1 MKIAVIG
8 SGISGLSAAW
18 LLSSAHQ
25 VTLFEAN
32 AYLGGHTNTVDVT
45 LDGIAHP
52 VDTGFL
58 VYNDRT
64 YPNLIA
70 LFEALGVRSAESDM
84 SFSVQVEA
92 ERLEWAGNN
101 LASVFAQKRNLLRP
115 KFLGMLKDILRFNR
129 EATALLTSGDPVEG
143 TLGEYLQLCRFSG
156 AFREWYLLPMAASI
170 WSATPSEIL
179 RFPLATFLRF
189 CHNHGLLQIND
200 RPQWRTVI
208 GGARDYVQRMART
221 IDDIRLNAPIAA
233 VTRGPDFVT
242 LRPSHGEPE
251 YFDHVIL
258 ACHSDQ
264 ALAMLA
270 DADGHERGLLAAI
283 RYQPNTAILHTD
295 ASFLPSNKIA
305 YAAWNYH
312 AGFGEASDRPASVT
326 YLINKLQ
333 PLPFSTP
340 VMVTLNP
347 QREPTAEN
355 VIQRFNYSHPIFDQA
370 AVAAQK
376 KLDTIQGERNVWFC
390 GAWTRY
396 GFHED
401 GLQSGIHVAS
411 LLGSVAPWVKQ
422 HRQKQNGLIPIY
434 A

>member
-45 LDGIAHP
+45 IDGITHP

-84 SFSVQVEA
+84 SFSVQVET

-129 EATALLTSGDPVEG
+129 EATALFTSGNPVEG
-143 TLGEYLQLCRFSG
+143 TLGEYLQLYQYSG

-170 WSATPSEIL
+170 WSATPNEIL
-179 RFPLATFLRF
+179 GFPLATFLRF
-189 CHNHGLLQIND
+189 CHNHGLLQISD
-200 RPQWRTVI
+200 RPQWRTVV

-221 IDDIRLNAPIAA
+221 LNDIRLNTAIAA

-251 YFDHVIL
+251 HFDHVIL

-283 RYQPNTAILHTD
+283 RYQPNSAILHTD
-295 ASFLPSNKIA
+295 ASFLPNNKIA

-312 AGFGEASDRPASVT
+312 AGFGEASDRPAAVT

-347 QREPTAEN
+347 QREPAAEN

-376 KLDTIQGERNVWFC
+376 KLDTIQGKRNVWFC

-401 GLQSGIHVAS
+401 GLQSGIQVAS

-422 HRQKQNGLIPIY
+422 HRQKQNG
-434 A
+434 